1 MKSQNH
7 TQVLIDKKY
16 LPYFPRL
23 ESQAGENIP
32 ASIYNN
38 IKRRSK

>member
-1 MKSQNH
+1 MINNH
-7 TQVLIDKKY
+7 TQVSIQRKS

-32 ASIYNN
+32 ATVNN
-38 IKRRSK
+38 NMKGGLQ